1 MMKCKPNSAI
11 LKVILLGGWLA
22 LLPGIVAGQALMIS
36 SSADFSTFDTHFTFE
51 QTLYI
56 RVQPSKI
63 DFTNVTKNSYKLEP
77 ETDGSSYEVEGS
89 LVNHWDGSF
98 TASVPLANLE
108 HSFSQWK
115 LEVELEDRRRNRF
128 EESLLI
134 TIVEGGGDQPIG
146 DIIIEGTLETIA
158 STSILVSGQ
167 SIFVNQHTEIYRNGS
182 RYSLSDIEVNRQSI
196 KVYGQSQAGGTI
208 LAKRIDILDD
218 GSVSIEYEGRIAV
231 IAESRFFMSG
241 VWILVDA
248 DTEIKGRRG
257 REIAFSQLKVGYKIK
272 CEVVTLDKGTALAN
286 EIKVMDTRTDNYRID
301 VFGEVTQVLSDGR
314 SPDTLK
320 VDHEYY
326 EVHSQTDIIGF
337 HGEKL
342 AITDLI
348 PGEDLQLK
356 AITRNNKI
364 PLIERIYRVVNRS
377 LPMTARGKIT
387 AVGDGSLNIS
397 GLALVT
403 DDLTIILDTNK
414 QFIEPSRLNKGVRV
428 EVLAEPKDGQLY
440 ANTVL
445 LLAESLGEVVITD
458 VIRQIQQDRI
468 RVGGFTFL
476 IDGDT
481 RFYDGIGQPVEMEFF
496 ENGDLVEVRGMH
508 LNDDKYLA
516 QEIWQRSLKQDEVS
530 LRGTIASM
538 QGDRLEI
545 ENTVFVL
552 NSDTRYF
559 LADGSEAGDL
569 GQFFPGRIVEV
580 LARVSGGQKFARSV
594 SLVDKL
600 DEELVLTGPIDAIGP
615 DWLTV
620 ASEKIQLSSVSE
632 LKDETGA
639 SVGLNAF
646 RPGDRVEAR
655 TKILPAGGLFGWQ
668 IRRLAQPR
676 DSIHAEG
683 PVDQIQDGQVRV
695 NNLSFLIDAQT
706 AITDAQGNAIQL
718 GAIQR
723 GWLIRVEA
731 KRIGNLHLA
740 ARIRVLSRIQYTG
753 TIESISAAQTTIT
766 QTTFSLP
773 ENVLVL
779 NSQGAPVSVDSL
791 RPGDQVQSLADLSGN
806 APTLRRIRILSKR
819 NVTGIEDVDPP
830 ATVPRTFQVLPNYPN
845 PITRGRIVRE
855 GNTLRF
861 VLSQPERVS
870 ISVYNLLGQKIR
882 DLVANRLLSAGEH
895 QVRWDG
901 RTASGASVAAGV
913 YFYQTTIGTRR
924 FIRKVLILP

>member
-1 MMKCKPNSAI
+1 MPK
-11 LKVILLGGWLA
+11 
-22 LLPGIVAGQALMIS
+22 IVVAQALMIS
-36 SSADFSTFDTHFTFE
+36 SSADFSTFTTHFTFE

-56 RVQPSKI
+56 RIQPSQI
-63 DFTNVTKNSYKLEP
+63 DFTNITENSYSLEP
-77 ETDGSSYEVEGS
+77 EANGSSYELEGS
-89 LVNHWDGSF
+89 LVNHWDGTF
-98 TASVPLANLE
+98 TASISLSELPRT
-108 HSFSQWK
+108 FSQWM
-115 LEVELEDRRRNRF
+115 LEVKLEDRRQNHF
-128 EESLLI
+128 KESLLI
-134 TIVEGGGDQPIG
+134 TIVEGSSVQPVG
-146 DIIIEGTLETIA
+146 DIIIEGTLQTIA
-158 STSILVSGQ
+158 SNSILVSGQ
-167 SIFVNQHTEIYRNGS
+167 SIFVNQYTEVYKDGS
-182 RYSLSDIEVNRQSI
+182 LYSLDDIEVKLQSI
-196 KVYGQSQAGGTI
+196 KVYGQSQTDGTI
-208 LAKRIDILDD
+208 LARRIDILDE

-248 DTEIKGRRG
+248 DTEIKGRDG
-257 REIAFSQLKVGYKIK
+257 REMAFSQLKVGYKVK
-272 CEVVTLDKGTALAN
+272 CEVVTLDKGTALAS
-286 EIKVMDTRTDNYRID
+286 EIKVMDTRTDNYKID

-326 EVHSQTDIIGF
+326 EVHSKTDIIGF

-356 AITRNNKI
+356 AKTRNNKI
-364 PLIERIYRVVNRS
+364 PLIEKIYRVVNRN

-403 DDLTIILDTNK
+403 DDLTIILDTSK
-414 QFIEPSRLNKGVRV
+414 QFIEPSRLKEGVRV

-445 LLAESLGEVVITD
+445 LLSESLGAVLITD
-458 VIRQIQQDRI
+458 VIQHIEQDRI
-468 RVGGFTFL
+468 RVGDFTFF
-476 IDGDT
+476 IDSST
-481 RFYDGIGQPVEMEFF
+481 QFYDAIGQPVDREFF

-530 LRGTIASM
+530 LRGTIALM
-538 QGDRLEI
+538 QSDRLEI

-559 LADGSEAGDL
+559 LADGSETGDL

-615 DWLTV
+615 NWLKV
-620 ASEKIQLSSVSE
+620 ANENIQLSSVSE

-639 SVGLNAF
+639 SMGLNAL

-668 IRRLAQPR
+668 IRRLAQPH

-683 PVDQIQDGQVRV
+683 PVDQIQGGQVRV

-706 AITDAQGNAIQL
+706 AVTDAQGNAIQL
-718 GAIQR
+718 DAIQR

-731 KRIGNLHLA
+731 KRIGNLYLA

-753 TIESISAAQTTIT
+753 TIETISAAQTTIT

-773 ENVLVL
+773 QNVLVL

-791 RPGDQVQSLADLSGN
+791 RPGDQVQSVADLSGD

-830 ATVPRTFQVLPNYPN
+830 ATVPRTFQVLPSYPN
-845 PITRGRIVRE
+845 PITRGRIARE
-855 GNTLRF
+855 GNTLRL
-861 VLSQPERVS
+861 VLSQAERVS

-895 QVRWDG
+895 RVRWDG
-901 RTASGASVAAGV
+901 RTASGVSVAAGV
-913 YFYQTTIGTRR
+913 YFYQITNGTNR